1 MGQLKTPEKTASAA
15 AFITA
20 AGAIACGVCCV
31 LPFAVPA
38 VALAGAGSMIA
49 WFGGVQR
56 WATALGAIVVAG
68 AWVWIWRQ
76 SVQSRAKPARSTL
89 YVMGIATAVLTLAVM
104 WPLIEPHII
113 RAIAPS
119 N

>member
-1 MGQLKTPEKTASAA
+1 MYLLKTPEKTASSA

-31 LPFAVPA
+31 LPLAVPA
-38 VALAGAGSMIA
+38 VALACAGSMIA

-56 WATALGAIVVAG
+56 WATALGILVVAS

-76 SVQSRAKPARSTL
+76 SIRSRAKPARSTL
-89 YVMGIATAVLTLAVM
+89 SMMGMATAVLT
-104 WPLIEPHII
+104 PP
-113 RAIAPS
+113 
-119 N
+119 

>member
-1 MGQLKTPEKTASAA
+1 MAQLKTPEKTASAA

-38 VALAGAGSMIA
+38 VALASTGSMIA

-56 WATALGAIVVAG
+56 WATALGVIVVAA
-68 AWVWIWRQ
+68 AWVWIWRL
-76 SVQSRAKPARSTL
+76 SIRSRAKPAQSTL
-89 YVMGIATAVLTLAVM
+89 FMMGIATAVLTLAVV
-104 WPLIEPHII
+104 WPLIEPRII
-113 RAIAPS
+113 RAIAPP